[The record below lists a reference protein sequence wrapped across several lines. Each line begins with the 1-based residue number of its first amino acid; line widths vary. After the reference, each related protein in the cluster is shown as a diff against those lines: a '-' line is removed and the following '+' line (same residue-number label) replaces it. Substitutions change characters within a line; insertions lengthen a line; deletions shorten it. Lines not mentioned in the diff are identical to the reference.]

1 MKKID
6 CRDREEGLNCDVAVE
21 DEFGDLV
28 IRAKEGDSD
37 AAADVLDRL
46 KPLLISSIRRYFN
59 DYRQYD
65 DLLQDGNLMVI
76 ECLNDFDPSK
86 GVHFLGY
93 IKSKLRFMYLNKH
106 KIRVHSSLNKTIGEG
121 SVEIL
126 DLLVSEESHILQV
139 LVDDEDL
146 NLLNAAMD
154 VLTKRQRE
162 VIELHYIEAINMVDI
177 AVLLGVSYRTVIN
190 TKVVSLDKLKREI
203 LRKKYIPL

>member
-6 CRDREEGLNCDVAVE
+6 CRDRKEGIDFDVLGE
-21 DEFGDLV
+21 DEFGELV
-28 IRAKEGDSD
+28 IRAKEGNSN
-37 AAADVLDRL
+37 AVADVLDRL

-65 DLLQDGNLMVI
+65 DLIQDGNLMIV

-121 SVEIL
+121 SVEIV
-126 DLLVSEESHILQV
+126 DLLVSEDRNILQV
-139 LVDDEDL
+139 IVEGDDL
-146 NLLNAAMD
+146 NLLNLAMD
-154 VLTKRQRE
+154 ILTKRQRQ
-162 VIELHYIEAINMVDI
+162 VIELHYIEGINMVDI
-177 AVLLGVSYRTVIN
+177 AALLGVSYRTIIN

-203 LRKKYIPL
+203 LRRKYIPL